1 MLHPTDSDS
10 SSVGPQQSEKPRP
23 RCCCPPLPSPAQYL
37 SRVIDRVVCAAEA
50 FPLKEFLSSL
60 AFFVIASIAV
70 LFLFPNL
77 FGQMQAMLFGTVC
90 TCVTMRALV

>member
-1 MLHPTDSDS
+1 MKNPDQ
-10 SSVGPQQSEKPRP
+10 GAAA
-23 RCCCPPLPSPAQYL
+23 PPLPSPAQYL
-37 SRVIDRVVCAAEA
+37 SRVIDLVVCAAEA

-77 FGQMQAMLFGTVC
+77 FGQMQAMLFGTVR
-90 TCVTMRALV
+90 TCVSVRALV